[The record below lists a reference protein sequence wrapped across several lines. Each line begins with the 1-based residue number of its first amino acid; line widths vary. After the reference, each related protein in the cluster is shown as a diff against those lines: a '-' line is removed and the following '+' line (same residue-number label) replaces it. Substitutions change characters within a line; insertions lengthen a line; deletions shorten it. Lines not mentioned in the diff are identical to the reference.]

1 MGKILRCREVGVW
14 DCDFEARGESVEEI
28 MQKAAKHA
36 EEVHGMEEIPPEV
49 VTKVQATIRDE

>member
-28 MQKAAKHA
+28 MQIAAKHV
-36 EEVHGMEEIPPEV
+36 EEFHGVEEIPQEIV
-49 VTKVQATIRDE
+49 AKVQATIRDV

>member
-28 MQKAAKHA
+28 MQTAAKHV
-36 EEVHGMEEIPPEV
+36 EEVHGVEEITQEIV
-49 VTKVQATIRDE
+49 AKVQATIRDE